1 VVIRFG
7 EPYERLTRKEGTLMI
22 SKRMC
27 SWILLCSASALLA
40 SMTAIAQTQPGGAG
54 QQPNMP
60 SQQPTSPGMGSPGM
74 DTSGNQQALADQS
87 FVRKALEGGT
97 TEVQLGQLAQ
107 QKSQSDDV
115 KQFGQ
120 KMVEDHTQLCDQMK
134 PIAKQLG
141 VKEPKGPSKKDK
153 ELIAKLEGLSGQQFD
168 EEYIKAMLKDHK
180 QDLKEFTDEA
190 KMAQDPNIKQAAQQ
204 GAGVISQHLQLIEQI
219 AQNHNVAT
227 EGKSKK

>member
-1 VVIRFG
+1 
-7 EPYERLTRKEGTLMI
+7 MI
-22 SKRMC
+22 SKRMG
-27 SWILLCSASALLA
+27 SRILLGSASALLA

-54 QQPNMP
+54 QQSTTPG
-60 SQQPTSPGMGSPGM
+60 SQPTSPAMGSPGM
-74 DTSGNQQALADQS
+74 DTGSQQAIVDQS
-87 FVRKALEGGT
+87 FVRKALEGGAA
-97 TEVQLGQLAQ
+97 EVQLGQLAQ

-120 KMVEDHTQLCDQMK
+120 KMVEDHTQLGDQLIK

-180 QDLKEFTDEA
+180 QDLKEFKDEA
-190 KMAQDPNIKQAAQQ
+190 QMAQDPNVKQAAQQ
-204 GAGVISQHLQLIEQI
+204 GAGMISQHLQLIEQI
-219 AQNHNVAT
+219 AQNHNVAIEDKSK
-227 EGKSKK
+227 EGKSKKS

>member
-1 VVIRFG
+1 
-7 EPYERLTRKEGTLMI
+7 MI
-22 SKRMC
+22 AKRMC
-27 SWILLCSASALLA
+27 SRILLCSAFALWVSAMA
-40 SMTAIAQTQPGGAG
+40 VAQYQPGGG
-54 QQPNMP
+54 GQQQPNMP
-60 SQQPTSPGMGSPGM
+60 NQQPTTPSTGTMNPDS
-74 DTSGNQQALADQS
+74 SLASQQAIADQS
-87 FVRKALEGGT
+87 FVRKALEGGAA
-97 TEVQLGQLAQ
+97 EVQLGQLAQ

-120 KMVEDHTQLCDQMK
+120 KMVEDHTQLGDQMMK

-180 QDLKEFTDEA
+180 QDLKEFKDEA
-190 KMAQDPNIKQAAQQ
+190 KMAQHPNIKQAAQQ
-204 GAGVISQHLQLIEQI
+204 GAGMISQHLQLIEQI

>member
-1 VVIRFG
+1 
-7 EPYERLTRKEGTLMI
+7 MI
-22 SKRMC
+22 SKRIC
-27 SWILLCSASALLA
+27 SRILLCSASALLA
-40 SMTAIAQTQPGGAG
+40 SMTAIAQSQPGGAG
-54 QQPNMP
+54 QQPMP
-60 SQQPTSPGMGSPGM
+60 NQQTPSPGMGSPGT
-74 DTSGNQQALADQS
+74 DTSSGNQQALVDQS
-87 FVRKALEGGT
+87 FVRKALEGGAA
-97 TEVQLGQLAQ
+97 EVQLGQLAQ

-153 ELIAKLEGLSGQQFD
+153 ALIAKLEGLSGQQFD

-180 QDLKEFTDEA
+180 QDLKEFKDA
-190 KMAQDPNIKQAAQQ
+190 AQMAQDPNVKQAAQQ

-227 EGKSKK
+227 EGRSKKPAGT